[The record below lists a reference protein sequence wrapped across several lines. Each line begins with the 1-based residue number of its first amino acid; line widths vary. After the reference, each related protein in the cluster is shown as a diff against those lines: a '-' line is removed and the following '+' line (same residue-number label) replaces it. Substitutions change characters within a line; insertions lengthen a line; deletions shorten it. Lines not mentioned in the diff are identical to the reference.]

1 MKISDLETPYKRHAK
16 LTDSGA
22 VYQEMLDIKEWSK
35 EAMVAFYIDT
45 AGKVISREIL
55 SIGILNASII
65 HPREIFRTAIIKNAN
80 AIILSHNHPS
90 GNVKHSE
97 EDIRITKQ
105 VKTAGDII
113 GIKLLDHVI
122 VAKKDYYG
130 FNDNDELG
138 D

>member
-22 VYQEMLDIKEWSK
+22 VYHEMQDIKDWTK

-65 HPREIFRTAIIKNAN
+65 HPREIFRTAIIRNAN
-80 AIILSHNHPS
+80 AVIISHNHPS
-90 GNVKHSE
+90 GKVKPSE

-105 VKTAGDII
+105 VKAAGDII

-122 VAKKDYYG
+122 VAKTDYYS
-130 FNDNDELG
+130 FNENDDRG